1 MSKKMRPTGIAQKKR
16 LASDI
21 RKQLEE
27 RSVAEEDIICWA
39 KAGLNAEG
47 EFQDTVLVLNREYLW
62 IFTDCNPNRG
72 NNIHVYKGYTEAAE
86 YAEHEW
92 EVTHV
97 AVEELERVWIEDG
110 VGCNIFVYLKKG
122 ETAHRVVCGFTNRYK
137 NEMHNLVRALE
148 QTSKGEVY
156 EQLEHT
162 EEYCPKCG
170 RMYPDEQRKI
180 CPHCMDRKN
189 IFFRVM
195 DYFKP
200 YKVRFVLLIIA
211 TIITAALNLVWPY
224 LNGTILYDRILAK
237 NEDFLHSI
245 GIRNA
250 DFVVALLLLILT
262 MLVTK
267 LLLLVLQILQGV
279 WTAQMVVGVVRD
291 MKKDVFGTMGK
302 QSISFYKNRQT
313 GGLMTRVMSDAD
325 RIIDFFIDGAPNV
338 LIQGFTMIA
347 SIVVMLRISVS
358 MSIVTLAVF
367 PVLILMGVYLRPKIH
382 VMYGR
387 RHRAERSL
395 NNALND
401 NLTGARVVKSFGQ
414 EEKEIERFT
423 KTNRNLRDREI
434 DITYRQNFFQF
445 TYGFAQSVATM
456 GAWFVG
462 VYLLMSGKNMNL
474 GVLMTFVGYVGQLQG
489 PLNFFSRLHNWWA
502 DSMNSAER
510 LFEIIDAIPEVQ
522 EPEKPVV
529 LGNMKGDISIRN
541 MSFGYDRNRPV
552 LKNLDLEIPGGK
564 MYGIVGRSGAGKTT
578 LVNLI
583 SRMYDVR
590 EGSIL
595 IDGVNVKDLSFDELR
610 RNVAMVSQDTYIFT
624 GTVAQ
629 NIAYA
634 KEGAGMVEIMQAAK
648 LAGAHEFIMRMPDG
662 YDTMIGSTGRSLSG
676 GERQRISIA
685 RAILADPKILIL
697 DEATASVDTETE
709 RIIQKSL
716 GYLVQG
722 RTTLSIA
729 HRLSTLRDA
738 DYLVVIDNGEITE
751 RGTHKELE
759 EQKGTY
765 YKLLELQ
772 TKALQRQSE
781 TF

>member
-1 MSKKMRPTGIAQKKR
+1 
-16 LASDI
+16 
-21 RKQLEE
+21 
-27 RSVAEEDIICWA
+27 
-39 KAGLNAEG
+39 
-47 EFQDTVLVLNREYLW
+47 
-62 IFTDCNPNRG
+62 
-72 NNIHVYKGYTEAAE
+72 
-86 YAEHEW
+86 
-92 EVTHV
+92 
-97 AVEELERVWIEDG
+97 
-110 VGCNIFVYLKKG
+110 
-122 ETAHRVVCGFTNRYK
+122 
-137 NEMHNLVRALE
+137 
-148 QTSKGEVY
+148 
-156 EQLEHT
+156 
-162 EEYCPKCG
+162 
-170 RMYPDEQRKI
+170 
-180 CPHCMDRKN
+180 
-189 IFFRVM
+189 
-195 DYFKP
+195 
-200 YKVRFVLLIIA
+200 
-211 TIITAALNLVWPY
+211 
-224 LNGTILYDRILAK
+224 
-237 NEDFLHSI
+237 
-245 GIRNA
+245 
-250 DFVVALLLLILT
+250 
-262 MLVTK
+262 
-267 LLLLVLQILQGV
+267 
-279 WTAQMVVGVVRD
+279 
-291 MKKDVFGTMGK
+291 
-302 QSISFYKNRQT
+302 
-313 GGLMTRVMSDAD
+313 
-325 RIIDFFIDGAPNV
+325 
-338 LIQGFTMIA
+338 
-347 SIVVMLRISVS
+347 
-358 MSIVTLAVF
+358 
-367 PVLILMGVYLRPKIH
+367 
-382 VMYGR
+382 
-387 RHRAERSL
+387 
-395 NNALND
+395 
-401 NLTGARVVKSFGQ
+401 
-414 EEKEIERFT
+414 
-423 KTNRNLRDREI
+423 
-434 DITYRQNFFQF
+434 
-445 TYGFAQSVATM
+445 
-456 GAWFVG
+456 
-462 VYLLMSGKNMNL
+462 
-474 GVLMTFVGYVGQLQG
+474 
-489 PLNFFSRLHNWWA
+489 
-502 DSMNSAER
+502 MNSAER

>member
-1 MSKKMRPTGIAQKKR
+1 M
-16 LASDI
+16 
-21 RKQLEE
+21 
-27 RSVAEEDIICWA
+27 
-39 KAGLNAEG
+39 
-47 EFQDTVLVLNREYLW
+47 
-62 IFTDCNPNRG
+62 
-72 NNIHVYKGYTEAAE
+72 
-86 YAEHEW
+86 
-92 EVTHV
+92 
-97 AVEELERVWIEDG
+97 
-110 VGCNIFVYLKKG
+110 
-122 ETAHRVVCGFTNRYK
+122 
-137 NEMHNLVRALE
+137 
-148 QTSKGEVY
+148 
-156 EQLEHT
+156 
-162 EEYCPKCG
+162 
-170 RMYPDEQRKI
+170 
-180 CPHCMDRKN
+180 
-189 IFFRVM
+189 
-195 DYFKP
+195 
-200 YKVRFVLLIIA
+200 
-211 TIITAALNLVWPY
+211 
-224 LNGTILYDRILAK
+224 
-237 NEDFLHSI
+237 
-245 GIRNA
+245 
-250 DFVVALLLLILT
+250 VALLLLILT